1 MIFVKPDPIQLA
13 AGFDLR
19 FRVLRQP
26 WQQPRGSE
34 QDDLE
39 AQGLH
44 RVGVDDA
51 GTVVATGRVH
61 PLSPSRGQIRYMAV
75 APERQGQGLGARLL
89 AALEQAAQQAGLEVV
104 ELQAREAQ
112 LGFYLAQG
120 YRDIGVGHTLFGTVS
135 HRRMAKVLDSG
146 IARLNEVWHQTI
158 PMADFMKVEGLTF
171 DGRRFC
177 TRASFDSG
185 RNLHGTLFAG
195 AGYSQ
200 AVLTGWGRVWLELQL
215 LGMEGDIV
223 LARAEVSYSKPVTE
237 TPMAEVESEA
247 LNLAPLLSGRNAK
260 VPLTVALAD
269 GLRLQALF
277 AVLAERH

>member
-1 MIFVKPDPIQLA
+1 MIFVKPDPAQLT

-44 RVGVDDA
+44 RVGLDGD
-51 GTVVATGRVH
+51 GNVVATGRVH
-61 PLSPSRGQIRYMAV
+61 SLSCRRGQIRYMAV
-75 APERQGQGLGARLL
+75 APDRQRQGLGTQLL
-89 AALEQAAQQAGLEVV
+89 AALELAAQQAGLEVV
-104 ELQAREAQ
+104 ELQARESQ
-112 LGFYLAQG
+112 LGFYLARG

-146 IARLNEVWHQTI
+146 VARLTQVWHQTI
-158 PMADFMKVEGLTF
+158 PLAGFMQVEGLSF

-215 LGMEGDIV
+215 CGLEGDIV
-223 LARAEVSYSKPVTE
+223 LARAEVSYSKPVAE
-237 TPMAEVESEA
+237 TPVAEVESEA
-247 LNLAPLLSGRNAK
+247 LDLAPLLNGRNAK
-260 VPLTVALAD
+260 VPLTVVLAD